1 MHMVLERTFVTA
13 VCNFGVVSLGIFL
26 QRRSHRARKAFRRRG
41 RPGSGGNS
49 VYPAS
54 TVAVTVDTRIIKRLR
69 DRWLFISDCWLLSY
83 RLIFILFFSSDTRC
97 GVGRLQ
103 SPSYRPRL
111 LSEPR
116 PPGMPYAISLHTLLP
131 LPALSGFS

>member
-1 MHMVLERTFVTA
+1 MRTGLGGKIP
-13 VCNFGVVSLGIFL
+13 CNFGVVSLGIFL

-83 RLIFILFFSSDTRC
+83 RLIFIRRRPLDGDVWLHRALRFTSSSTE
-97 GVGRLQ
+97 LPWA
-103 SPSYRPRL
+103 PSASNR
-111 LSEPR
+111 
-116 PPGMPYAISLHTLLP
+116 
-131 LPALSGFS
+131 